1 MTNEN
6 SEIVKSL
13 YDIYIEKE
21 YNDDSRLIASD
32 KNTHHSYIID
42 VYEDYFKD
50 FRENDISLLEIG
62 VATGSSLRLWREYFT
77 NAKIYGLDVF
87 QNPEHK
93 KIALDLIDNPLKDL
107 SLLIRDAYNK
117 STADELEDMDLIID
131 DGPHTYESQILA
143 IRYYLPKLKPGG
155 YMFVE
160 DIPIDWD
167 YDLYDDDLQNHPW
180 MVGLINEILKG
191 YHYKILDLRRSP
203 NLVTTSER
211 GDNVV
216 LVIYNPKD

>member
-1 MTNEN
+1 MKTLLELFKKYNNYEN
-6 SEIVKSL
+6 VD
-13 YDIYIEKE
+13 YP
-21 YNDDSRLIASD
+21 SD
-32 KNTHHSYIID
+32 KNSYHSYIED
-42 VYEDYFKD
+42 VYEEYFSTYRNEKI
-50 FRENDISLLEIG
+50 NLLEIG
-62 VATGSSLRLWREYFT
+62 VAHSGSIRLWNDYFKD
-77 NAKIYGLDVF
+77 AQIYGIDNF
-87 QNPEHK
+87 SCGEEIKNKSE
-93 KIALDLIDNPLKDL
+93 DLIDGKLKNVKIICD
-107 SLLIRDAYNK
+107 DAYAENISGK
-117 STADELEDMDLIID
+117 LPDFDIIID